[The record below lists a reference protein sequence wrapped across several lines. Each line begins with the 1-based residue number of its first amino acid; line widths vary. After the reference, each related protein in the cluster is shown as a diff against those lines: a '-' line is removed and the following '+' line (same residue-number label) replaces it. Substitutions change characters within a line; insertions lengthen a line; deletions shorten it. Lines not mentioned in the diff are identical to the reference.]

1 MQQNINVRARSCA
14 ARAVALN
21 GRRYWREGES
31 VQLECSVEP
40 HAHSPPPPPPPP
52 PRQPQ
57 AQRLLNE
64 TRPTGDAHS
73 KRTPLSLT
81 RRHERQVRW
90 ERDGVRLDV
99 DVDIEDMPGGQR
111 KRKRRAAAA
120 AARVRSVRLSD
131 GALVST
137 LEVRGVRAH
146 HSGRYTCSYGG
157 AQSAPLHLL
166 VLPTASASAS
176 VSASAS
182 DATAHVSGRSSW
194 RPASTCTP
202 TPAMSSLQLQ
212 LQLQRTPAP
221 LPVAL
226 RARAAA
232 ATTATASATNSQSHS
247 YEQNTSGP
255 NQKDA
260 TSAAGNSSSTGF
272 ESASGPRRLLLQCL
286 LLTPLFRWLLS

>member
-40 HAHSPPPPPPPP
+40 HAHSPPPP

-166 VLPTASASAS
+166 VLPTASAS